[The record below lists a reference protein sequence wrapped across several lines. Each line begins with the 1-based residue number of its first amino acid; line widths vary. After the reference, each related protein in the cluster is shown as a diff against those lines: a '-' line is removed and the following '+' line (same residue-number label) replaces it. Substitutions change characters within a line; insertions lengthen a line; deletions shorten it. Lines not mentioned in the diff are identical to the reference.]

1 MLSRLVIRLLINAVA
16 LWAAA
21 SWIEGIVFDGTIV
34 EMLVVAGVFG
44 LINAIIRP
52 IINFF
57 AFPFILLTLGL
68 LTLIINA
75 AMLWLTAAFT
85 PALQVHGLVAA
96 VLGSLVISVISF
108 FLSLIFNHKRR

>member
-1 MLSRLVIRLLINAVA
+1 MLARLVIRLLINAVA

-21 SWIEGIVFDGTIV
+21 SWIDGIVFDGTIV
-34 EMLVVAGVFG
+34 EMIIVAGIFG
-44 LINAIIRP
+44 LINAIIKP

-68 LTLIINA
+68 LTLVINA

-85 PALQVHGLVAA
+85 PALQVQGLIAA
-96 VLGSLVISVISF
+96 VLGSIVISVVSF
-108 FLSLIFNHKRR
+108 FLSILLDHKR